1 MPVCLRALPFFWPE
15 TDVKIRNGAAFKY
28 ENYHALN
35 VNEVKSS
42 VKLGR
47 DGLVATTR
55 RWRSKIRWNACNHL
69 VVAILKMTIGTSPRY
84 CYSQVLQ
91 VVPKLPILVPMT
103 VLYCTSTGTVAPVLV
118 LVPELLQWYCGSAT
132 GCYRLPGTVLVVLQV
147 LVKYS
152 TSSTTY
158 ILVYQYSASHKA
170 VFLPSSVLQRHLF
183 FPLCNAKSTHTLFE
197 RIAAI
202 SAGADASHHPAW
214 PERRRRDSSKRGGR
228 PVSGRGGV
236 GNIALSDASDAC
248 PVRGLRKNNDD

>member
-1 MPVCLRALPFFWPE
+1 MLDIKTRQRLIVQNLNQNFWTNNVKLEHNRQIEAYSSPLDTSKTCRYASVPARATLFWPE

-84 CYSQVLQ
+84 SYCYSQVLQ
-91 VVPKLPILVPMT
+91 VVPILVPMT

-118 LVPELLQWYCGSAT
+118 LVPVLLQWYCGSAT
-132 GCYRLPGTVLVVLQV
+132 GCYREQ
-147 LVKYS
+147 S
-152 TSSTTY
+152 
-158 ILVYQYSASHKA
+158 
-170 VFLPSSVLQRHLF
+170 
-183 FPLCNAKSTHTLFE
+183 
-197 RIAAI
+197 
-202 SAGADASHHPAW
+202 
-214 PERRRRDSSKRGGR
+214 
-228 PVSGRGGV
+228 
-236 GNIALSDASDAC
+236 
-248 PVRGLRKNNDD
+248 